1 MITSTAF
8 RTDPTSQAILRIGGE
23 EIRNV
28 VSWAASQDVLMI
40 GDPFSVT
47 IPNPRGSYTKKL
59 EEGAKVELLLSNP
72 GVRGGAPALTHT
84 GLVVERDA
92 ASDPSTGSVIRL
104 QCADRGWHL
113 LNNCPRFL
121 VNGQAQLIEKTT
133 LLKLIQRFAANPT
146 WGFADVAGNVTV
158 RTDDETSRRLRLGLP
173 PTRAQAQALASDDLI
188 VYRMIVEPGQS
199 VADLLTSA
207 AKRLNRLI
215 GVSADGV
222 LQVWNPDYKQKPLYR
237 LDYHREDDPDV
248 VRNNVLA
255 ARARWSAAG
264 LYTRV
269 EVVGQVV
276 GWYPQD
282 PNDLAPGRF
291 SAVATSSVV
300 PFDHELTYAEGEL
313 WQPSLAPYAAKWKMN
328 RAAYDSFE
336 AVYRVRGHHQNG
348 SWWTAGT
355 MCEVHDSVNG
365 LEGEYFVG
373 AVTLLRSLDGD
384 QTEVTIKR
392 PGLLASSFDRLP
404 S

>member
-23 EIRNV
+23 EIRNI

-47 IPNPRGSYTKKL
+47 VPNPRGAYTQKL
-59 EEGAKVELLLSNP
+59 QVGAKVELLLSNP
-72 GVRGGAPALTHT
+72 GVHGGAPALTHT
-84 GLVVERDA
+84 GLVTDRDA
-92 ASDPSTGSVIRL
+92 VSDLSSGSVIRL

-113 LNNCPRFL
+113 LNNCPRFF

-133 LLKLIQRFAANPT
+133 LQRLIQRFAANAT
-146 WGFADVAGNVTV
+146 WGFADAAGSVTV
-158 RTDDETSRRLRLGLP
+158 RADDATSRRLRLGLP

-207 AKRLNRLI
+207 ARRLNRLI

-222 LQVWNPDYKQKPLYR
+222 LQVWNPDYTQKPLYR
-237 LDYHREDDPDV
+237 IDYHREDDPDV

-255 ARARWSAAG
+255 ARVRRSLAG

-282 PNDLAPGRF
+282 DNDLAPGRF
-291 SAVATSSVV
+291 SAVATSSAV
-300 PFDHELTYAEGEL
+300 PFDHELTYAEGEV
-313 WQPSLAPYAAKWKMN
+313 WQPSLAPYAAQWKLN

-336 AVYRVRGHHQNG
+336 AVYRVRAHHQNG

-355 MCEVHDSVNG
+355 LCEVHDSVNG
-365 LEGEYFVG
+365 LEGTFFVG
-373 AVTLLRSLDGD
+373 SVLLLRGRDGD
-384 QTEVTIKR
+384 QTEVTLKR
-392 PGLLASSFDRLP
+392 PGLLAASFDRLAA
-404 S
+404 